1 MTVEYL
7 DAKRVQGS
15 STALDYRY
23 LNYDSGSGANNRVTH
38 DLTSIDSDEWTLRF
52 RLRTTA
58 YTGTIG
64 GAGQIIYAGVSS
76 TPSSTDPVSGS
87 NNAIGFKFGFDTD
100 NGIIESNGGTLFGGD
115 TEFSPQA
122 SNAVDLDRYV
132 EIKRTSSSSATVTF
146 YSDEYSTSTNTATDS
161 SLASLTDLRYI
172 TVSNYSGADAGTLS
186 CYITDMNFYDE
197 WNGSGTAPTPTFT
210 ATFEASEWSMQD
222 SDKIGVA
229 EATTDEKA
237 TLVTSFP
244 DSLGSSADGTLI
256 GDPAQDTTPT
266 PPTGLGTSSFYFD
279 GNDAIDIDGAEPFS
293 TTVGSISLW
302 FYNDGTSNDK
312 AVLFFGDTDASSY
325 LGIETKTDGI
335 WAKFRQASGTTT
347 QWEIRSSNNGIT
359 LTDAWHHLVISQDG
373 TAVKVYVDTVLL
385 TTFDGEADKS
395 KWMESNLDNGRI
407 GCNSISGNGNAN
419 FLTGNIMEIGLWNVA
434 LTSTQVESLYGN
446 GGSTAKKAN
455 TEPTGLRAY
464 YPLSGTTVTN
474 DLADYSNL
482 PENTIF
488 NETDTYKQYWLQDGV
503 WRPRSPTYETDFSSG
518 TGWTTSDSSKLNVAS
533 GALQIY
539 TTAGSY
545 PLNSIYKDL
554 TGSAI
559 TGDFVIRYSATY
571 TTMGGQSLG
580 IQWHGLTDGGEG
592 ADDYQDALLIMI
604 YDDNNNFNS
613 CALENEKSEAASN
626 QGALSPQ
633 INPTT
638 TTYYIELIHDG
649 SDFTTNVYSN
659 SGFSTLLGT
668 RTIDDNGASGLRYFT
683 VQTYTSGADVGY
695 INDLKF
701 WEGVTEP

>member
-87 NNAIGFKFGFDTD
+87 NNAIGFKFGFDVD

-503 WRPRSPTYETDFSSG
+503 WEY
-518 TGWTTSDSSKLNVAS
+518 
-533 GALQIY
+533 GAV
-539 TTAGSY
+539 
-545 PLNSIYKDL
+545 PLPILRGVFGGGVNGGNSNL
-554 TGSAI
+554 
-559 TGDFVIRYSATY
+559 
-571 TTMGGQSLG
+571 M
-580 IQWHGLTDGGEG
+580 
-592 ADDYQDALLIMI
+592 DYL
-604 YDDNNNFNS
+604 
-613 CALENEKSEAASN
+613 
-626 QGALSPQ
+626 
-633 INPTT
+633 
-638 TTYYIELIHDG
+638 
-649 SDFTTNVYSN
+649 
-659 SGFSTLLGT
+659 
-668 RTIDDNGASGLRYFT
+668 
-683 VQTYTSGADVGY
+683 
-695 INDLKF
+695 
-701 WEGVTEP
+701 